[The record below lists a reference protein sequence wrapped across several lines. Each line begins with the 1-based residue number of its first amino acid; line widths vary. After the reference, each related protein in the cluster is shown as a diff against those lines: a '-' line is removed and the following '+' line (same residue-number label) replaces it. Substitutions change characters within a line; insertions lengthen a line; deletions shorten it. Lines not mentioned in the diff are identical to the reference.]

1 MPPSQ
6 STNEAPEV
14 ILDALPHLAWWV
26 RGSLVGLVAGLVL
39 VFFTAAHLN
48 PYQGDGSARTMETHM
63 QLGLPP
69 CTFKTMTGGVPCP
82 SCGMTTS
89 FALLIR
95 GDVWNSMRANF
106 VGTLLASVCLLF
118 IPWSLAS
125 VWLGRPVFITSMEN
139 ALVRIVI
146 VFLALMLLRWAVVLI
161 WFWASRGG

>member
-14 ILDALPHLAWWV
+14 IYDALPYMAWWV
-26 RGSLVGLVAGLVL
+26 RGCLVGTVAGLVL

-48 PYQGDGSARTMETHM
+48 PYLDDGTARTMETHR

-69 CTFKTMTGGVPCP
+69 CTFKTMTGVPCP

-95 GDVWNSMRANF
+95 GDVWNSMRANC
-106 VGTLLASVCLLF
+106 VGTLLASFCLLL
-118 IPWSLAS
+118 IPWSLVS
-125 VWLGRPVFITSMEN
+125 VCLGRPLFIRSIEN
-139 ALVRIVI
+139 VLVWIV
-146 VFLALMLLRWAVVLI
+146 VGFLALMMLRWAIVLI
-161 WFWASRGG
+161 WFWSTRGG